1 MKGTAEGVGRSFFF
15 FLLFFSSRN
24 RCCTRRERER
34 ERDRQ
39 RAHISL
45 PARHSRKARPAEPSL
60 IVVINFF
67 LLLLLLLSFF
77 VLGLVTERAQPDS
90 RVRAESGFQPR
101 DGPVELVDAL
111 RVDAEG
117 GEAGV
122 PALAA
127 SERVA
132 GLDGVPVVE
141 GFEVFFQF
149 FFVSVVVVV
158 VRKKKKKNLESAL
171 FFVRRTM
178 ATSQKIKKPALS
190 DSVFPRR
197 STYARVEPLW
207 RGGREQ

>member
-15 FLLFFSSRN
+15 CCCFFLLEIVVVQG
-24 RCCTRRERER
+24 ERER

-67 LLLLLLLSFF
+67 LLLLLLLSF

-141 GFEVFFQF
+141 GFEVF
-149 FFVSVVVVV
+149 
-158 VRKKKKKNLESAL
+158 
-171 FFVRRTM
+171 
-178 ATSQKIKKPALS
+178 
-190 DSVFPRR
+190 SVFFRFRRRRRREKEEEKKSRKRLIFR
-197 STYARVEPLW
+197 STNDGDLPENQETRPL
-207 RGGREQ
+207 